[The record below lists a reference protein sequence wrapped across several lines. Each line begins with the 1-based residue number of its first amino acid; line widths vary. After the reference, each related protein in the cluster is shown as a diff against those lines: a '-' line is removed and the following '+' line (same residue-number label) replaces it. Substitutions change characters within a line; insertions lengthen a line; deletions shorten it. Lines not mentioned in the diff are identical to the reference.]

1 MTFNPL
7 PASYNIRFRDYPNR
21 LERIRKFA
29 KELAGYDGVES
40 LEYGEKWI
48 VRFEKFMIVLRVFL
62 LAVGG
67 LLSLGL
73 VLIIS
78 NTIKLSIYSRR
89 DEIEL
94 MLLIGSTH
102 RFVKIPLILEGIL
115 QGIAGALMALGL
127 IKLIHF
133 YMKYLHKR
141 HLI

>member
-1 MTFNPL
+1 MLVRTRCRRVCVL
-7 PASYNIRFRDYPNR
+7 PA
-21 LERIRKFA
+21 
-29 KELAGYDGVES
+29 G
-40 LEYGEKWI
+40 
-48 VRFEKFMIVLRVFL
+48 VLRVFL

-133 YMKYLHKR
+133 YMKFQLQTSSIFGK
-141 HLI
+141 